1 MADIASV
8 NGVPAD
14 NIGTVHGVAK
24 AAIAKFGGAD
34 MPAGGASLWV
44 VAAEDGGIATAA
56 AADLNDW
63 TGYDAV
69 GLGNSD
75 HITLAVGEDGS
86 GGPRWVVGTD
96 TDPHELRYS
105 DDPTDGQDWT
115 SVDIAGDVY
124 GVGWGNGVWIS
135 VGQAGELHRSTDGA
149 SWTRIDLSSGDQNV
163 AGWVNTVIIWDVV
176 TDGAGNW
183 MCCQGANI
191 FGSTDDGANW
201 SRIAELDNAGGLNI
215 GAGFTATSMA
225 YTASRWSVYLWGKSP
240 NRTLV
245 CHAAAADPA
254 VWAICTVDSSAPTGQ
269 DLIGKLARRMAGGN
283 GTVIIQYA
291 HVTSRSTD
299 GGQDWTS
306 YSGTYPG
313 TGLLPYNDSKDVATD
328 GNGTWIIVH
337 DSGRISVSSDDGLTW
352 AEQTGGQVDFP
363 TNTEN
368 IEAVA
373 MNVPLPV

>member
-63 TGYDAV
+63 TGYDAT

-75 HITLAVGEDGS
+75 HLTIAVGEDGS
-86 GGPRWVVGTD
+86 GGPRWVVGT
-96 TDPHELRYS
+96 TDGNMELRYS
-105 DDPTDGQDWT
+105 DDPTAGVDWN
-115 SVDIAGDVY
+115 SINIAGDVY

-149 SWTRIDLSSGDQNV
+149 SWTRIDLSATGQNV
-163 AGWVNTVIIWDVV
+163 AGWTNTVEIYEVV

-191 FGSTDDGANW
+191 FGSTDDGATW
-201 SRIAELDNAGGLNI
+201 ARLVQLDDAGGLNI

-225 YTASRWSVYLWGKSP
+225 YTASRWSVYLWAKSP

-254 VWAICTVDSSAPTGQ
+254 AWAICTVDGSPPSGQ
-269 DLIGKLARRMAGGN
+269 ALIGKLARRMAGGD
-283 GTVIIQYA
+283 GTVIITYA
-291 HVTSRSTD
+291 NAISRSTD
-299 GGQDWTS
+299 GGQDWTLTN
-306 YSGTYPG
+306 GT
-313 TGLLPYNDSKDVATD
+313 LPRMDARDVATD
-328 GNGTWIIVH
+328 GQGNWVIVH
-337 DSGRISVSSDDGLTW
+337 DAGRISVNTNDGAPGSW
-352 AEQTGGQVDFP
+352 AEQTGGQLLFP
-363 TNTEN
+363 SSTEN

>member
-34 MPAGGASLWV
+34 MPAGGVSLWV

-63 TGYDAV
+63 TGYDAT

-75 HITLAVGEDGS
+75 HLTIAVGEDGS
-86 GGPRWVVGTD
+86 GSPRWVVGT
-96 TDPHELRYS
+96 TDGNMELRYS
-105 DDPTDGQDWT
+105 DDPTDGQDWN
-115 SVDIAGDVY
+115 SVNIAGDVY

-149 SWTRIDLSSGDQNV
+149 SWTRIDLSATGQNVTNWTDSGDY
-163 AGWVNTVIIWDVV
+163 AIIWDVV
-176 TDGAGNW
+176 TDGAGKW

-191 FGSTDDGANW
+191 FHSTDDGATW
-201 SRIAELDNAGGLNI
+201 ALLIDLADAGGLNI
-215 GAGFTATSMA
+215 GANFTGTSMA
-225 YTASRWSVYLWGKSP
+225 YTASRWCVYLWAKSP

-245 CHAAAADPA
+245 CHAAAADTST
-254 VWAICTVDSSAPTGQ
+254 WAICTVDGNAPSGQ
-269 DLIGKLARRMAGGN
+269 ALIGKLARRMAGGD
-283 GTVIIQYA
+283 GTVIITYA
-291 HVTSRSTD
+291 NAISRSTD
-299 GGQDWTS
+299 GGQDWTLTN
-306 YSGTYPG
+306 GT
-313 TGLLPYNDSKDVATD
+313 LPRLDGNDVATD
-328 GNGTWIIVH
+328 GQGTWLIVH

-352 AEQTGGQVDFP
+352 AEQTGGQLLFP
-363 TNTEN
+363 SNTEN
-368 IEAVA
+368 IQAVA
-373 MNVPLPV
+373 MDVPLPV